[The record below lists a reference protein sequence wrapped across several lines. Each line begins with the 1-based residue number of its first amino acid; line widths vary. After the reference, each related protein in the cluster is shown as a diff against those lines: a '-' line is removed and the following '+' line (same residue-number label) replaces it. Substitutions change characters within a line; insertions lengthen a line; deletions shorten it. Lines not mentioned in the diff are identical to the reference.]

1 MRKATTCSI
10 LALAL
15 GLTACGQEQPG
26 KPVARAQIGTAT
38 PADKSAASMPTDS
51 ASATPSFASE
61 VETSCRSVIYRDVP
75 LTQCL
80 AIPANNKIT
89 TALAAG
95 SDAPY
100 RSLTAYAKG
109 HDAATIAFAMSG
121 GWFDDKGHPTGYF
134 VQDSKRLQPL
144 ASDAKANSGGVFY
157 GTGDVW
163 EIRTTKDFLA
173 NVTKRPEF
181 GIQSGPMLVTNGR
194 IDPVPHGKDA
204 KPEIRSAAGIDDKG
218 RAHFVISNAPVS
230 TEVLARFFATELK
243 VKNALC
249 LDNGTSQLWSPATDR
264 LDTGEPI
271 GPILVVEKRPETP
284 N

>member
-1 MRKATTCSI
+1 MRKATVCCI
-10 LALAL
+10 LGMAM

-26 KPVARAQIGTAT
+26 KPVARAQIGKATAT
-38 PADKSAASMPTDS
+38 GQPSVPAPTDS

-89 TALAAG
+89 TALAA
-95 SDAPY
+95 SSNAPY
-100 RSLTAYAKG
+100 RSLTAYAKA
-109 HDAATIAFAMSG
+109 HDASKIAFAMNG
-121 GWFDDKGHPTGYF
+121 GWYDEKGQPTGYF

-144 ASDAKANSGGVFY
+144 VSDAKANSGGVFY
-157 GTGDVW
+157 GTGDDW

-173 NVTKRPEF
+173 NVTKRPDF
-181 GIQSGPMLVTNGR
+181 GIQSGPMLVTDGR
-194 IDPVPHGKDA
+194 IDAAARSKNTKA
-204 KPEIRSAAGIDDKG
+204 EIRSAVGIDDKG

-230 TEVLARFFATELK
+230 TELLARFFASELK

-249 LDNGTSQLWSPATDR
+249 LDKGTSQLWSPATDR
-264 LDTGEPI
+264 LDTGDPI
-271 GPILVVEKRPETP
+271 GPILVIEKRPETP